1 MKIDKVTILVKKV
14 SLEFSKLSNP
24 IFLKYELT
32 EAQYK
37 ILKYLYSHQ
46 NTVVRQVDLEKYF
59 SLTHPTAI
67 GLLEN
72 LEKKEFIRRRE
83 NPEDKRSRIILLEK
97 RALEMQD
104 ELERLGDMLEE
115 KMTENL
121 TGEERSQLVF
131 LLQKLLG
138 IKR

>member
-1 MKIDKVTILVKKV
+1 MKIDKVAILVKKA
-14 SLEFSKLSNP
+14 SLEFTKLSNP
-24 IFLKYELT
+24 VFLKYDLT

-37 ILKYLYSHQ
+37 ILKYLYSYQ

-83 NPEDKRSRIILLEK
+83 NPEDRRSRIILLEK
-97 RALEMQD
+97 RALEMQE
-104 ELERLGDMLEE
+104 ELEQLGDKLEE

-121 TGEERSQLVF
+121 TSEERSQLVF
-131 LLQKLLG
+131 LLQKLLD
-138 IKR
+138 IKK